1 MNTFFLFISQNFI
14 AVTLLLLSIIA
25 LIVYEGRKGGKKL
38 SPSEATRKINKEEA
52 LVLDLRPSQEFS
64 SGHIAGSINMQE
76 DKLEQHLTTKRHP
89 KETPIILVCR
99 TGMNSKKSGISLI
112 KLGYLDVN
120 IIGGGMMSW
129 EGNGMPLAK

>member
-14 AVTLLLLSIIA
+14 AVTMLLLSILA

-52 LVLDLRPSQEFS
+52 VVLDLRPSQEFY